1 MHASS
6 MENMEL
12 CYRLVKPL
20 LASGLMESTMD
31 RIKMKAKRNIKAIA
45 KDVPNGA
52 TGVIQTARKWKNSRR
67 PRNGYRPKKD
77 RKGRRPVQDTYQLFF
92 KKIFPLNHVPNFC
105 PI

>member
-1 MHASS
+1 MN
-6 MENMEL
+6 EQDPEMEL
-12 CYRLVKPL
+12 AKGDQNGDIHKKPL
-20 LASGLMESTMD
+20 LASGLMESPMD

-92 KKIFPLNHVPNFC
+92 
-105 PI
+105 